1 MIPLELKADNFTNCN
16 CAYGCPC
23 QFNAL
28 PTYGNCEAVVAME
41 IKYGFFDNIRLD
53 GLKTVSVIQWPGPIH
68 EGSGRAFIII
78 DESATDEQ
86 RHALLTILSGE
97 ETSPGAT
104 IWNVFAATLDTV
116 YDPVFHKIDLSI
128 DIPARRCQTNVKD
141 LVTLTGEPIKNPVT
155 GQEHRA
161 QIHIPDGFE
170 YSIAEMGSGS
180 SKSTGP
186 IELNLNNSYGQFS
199 EYHLN
204 NDGIVKKDNIEIA

>member
-1 MIPLELKADNFTNCN
+1 MIPWELTADNFTNCN

-41 IKYGFFDNIRLD
+41 IKHGFFDQIRLD

-68 EGSGRAFIII
+68 EGNGKAFIIV
-78 DESATDEQ
+78 DKSATDEQ
-86 RHALLTILSGE
+86 RHSLLTILSGE

-116 YDPVFHKIDLSI
+116 YDPAFHSIELAI
-128 DIPARRCQTNVKD
+128 DIPARSCQVSVTN
-141 LVTLTGEPIKNPVT
+141 LITMSGEPITNPVT
-155 GQEHRA
+155 GQQHRA

-180 SKSTGP
+180 SKTFGP
-186 IELNLNNSYGQFS
+186 IELDLSDTYGQFS
-199 EYHLN
+199 EYHFN
-204 NDGIVKKDNIEIA
+204 NYGIVKNA